1 MSTVRVDVTH
11 DGWISKYD
19 PSTILSGTKLYSC
32 SDGYN
37 DIGNR
42 SSVTAYFQFAIPK
55 AVLFKKITRA
65 TLHYYIDDDYLYAEY
80 GRVTMAYNPYLIG
93 SLEGISYNTVN
104 HYTIGEAKVIER
116 RIDTAQWIAE
126 DITDIFQGNVV
137 NDIFAVLVSCGVST
151 WEIPYFTYL
160 GGKSGSNASYMIVE
174 YEEVEPLPPTVSYP
188 SGVYVREG
196 EPVTFSWIY
205 NSLTQ
210 ATQARATIQW
220 RVKGETDWNTI
231 AVNSTAY
238 YYVSEGIFPQGTIEW
253 KVCVTNSIS
262 ETSEYSEI
270 AEFTVQGKPT
280 IPVFMEVENK
290 CLPCIRWNAADQCA
304 YEIEITHEGT
314 KLIHETVYS
323 CDSEYRSQM
332 FLNGTYTVT
341 LRTRNGI
348 DLWSDKASKTFVINP
363 PVPAVPRIGVWQEG
377 ARVVLV
383 VEHEEGTEVAILR
396 NEKVIAVT
404 SGFSYEDDTVLN
416 GVEYE
421 YKARAYADG
430 YADSEAVSAL
440 VYYEGFILKGGEKEV
455 NCTVSEQKFLSLS
468 KQDEQESELI
478 RYEGRMF
485 PVLETGSSKNEVITR
500 VVTVTDEQYRDLLEI
515 SEGPAYYRDKEGNG
529 FACAVSIS
537 SCNRY
542 MGMRYNLT
550 LTMTRLDEEEVLLN
564 E

>member
-1 MSTVRVDVTH
+1 MSTVKIDVSH
-11 DGWISKYD
+11 DGWISKFN
-19 PSTILSGTKLYSC
+19 PGTVLSGPKLYSC
-32 SDGYN
+32 STGYD
-37 DIGNR
+37 DIGNK
-42 SSVTAYFQFAIPK
+42 SKVTAYFQFAIQK

-65 TLHYYIDDDYLYAEY
+65 TLHYYIDDDYVSGGY
-80 GRVTMAYNPYLIG
+80 GGIVAYNPYLIG
-93 SLEGISYNTVN
+93 SLESVSYNTVKY
-104 HYTIGEAKVIER
+104 YTIGEAKVVER
-116 RIDTAQWIAE
+116 RINNAQWIAE
-126 DITDIFQGNVV
+126 DITDIFQSNVV

-151 WEIPYFTYL
+151 TEIPYFTYL
-160 GGKSGSNASYMIVE
+160 GGKGGGNASYLIVE

-196 EPVTFSWIY
+196 EPVTFSWLY

-210 ATQARATIQW
+210 ATQAGATIQW

-253 KVCVTNSIS
+253 HVCVTNSIS
-262 ETSEYSEI
+262 ETSEYSDI

-290 CLPCIRWNAADQCA
+290 CLPCIRWNASDQCA
-304 YEIEITHEGT
+304 YEIEIIHGGI

-323 CDSEYRSQM
+323 CDSEYRPQM

-348 DLWSDKASKTFVINP
+348 DLWSDKASKTFAINP
-363 PVPAVPRIGVWQEG
+363 PAPAVPRIGVWQEG

-383 VEHEEGTEVAILR
+383 VEHEEETEVAILR
-396 NEKVIAVT
+396 NGEVIAVT

-416 GVEYE
+416 GIEYE
-421 YKARAYADG
+421 YKARAFADG
-430 YADSEAVSAL
+430 YADSEAVSAM
-440 VYYEGFILKGGEKEV
+440 VYYEGFILKGEEKEV